1 MCRYKVNIKEVE
13 KMIKKLKNLL
23 PKKEWLSWEEYK
35 TLEQTRMRLA
45 NLNSSFNSRGGRK

>member
-1 MCRYKVNIKEVE
+1 
-13 KMIKKLKNLL
+13 MIKKLKNLL